1 MANRLFTGTTCG
13 GGSNISFISDDTLI
27 LANPI
32 NRIYQLS
39 DGNCITL
46 ISSGATTDLNVT
58 NSIAYGPYTACT
70 PCITPINSAGLTSAI
85 CASCTGDTVSLI
97 NVPHAIYTNSLNR
110 AIVQNNTVS
119 IGGFNGLNS

>member
-58 NSIAYGPYTACT
+58 NSIAYGPYTSCT
-70 PCITPINSAGLTSAI
+70 ICITPINSAGLTSAI
-85 CASCTGDTVSLI
+85 CASCTGDTVSLV
-97 NVPHAIYTNSLNR
+97 NVPHAVYTNSLNR

>member
-32 NRIYQLS
+32 NRVYQLS

-46 ISSGATTDLNVT
+46 ISSGATTTSDAT
-58 NSIAYGPYTACT
+58 KSIAYGPYTSCT
-70 PCITPINSAGLTSAI
+70 ICITPINSAGVTSAI
-85 CASCTGDTVSLI
+85 CASCTGETVSLI
-97 NVPHAIYTNSLNR
+97 NVPKAIYTNSLNR
-110 AIVQNNTVS
+110 AIAQINTVS